1 MEGNIKV
8 KVQSNT
14 MIAIHQE
21 GSTVTIHSLKMPEF
35 LPDLGL
41 AKRWATQLKPGKI
54 RIDELS
60 SEPEKLFTEALL
72 EDLSKA
78 MAEEI
83 NAALENE
90 CITCYE
96 PAVQIHSGYL
106 SDPREK
112 VGHNVDDAF
121 WIVDCL
127 SNETA
132 FEKTKDKIQ
141 VTAKDKDLYLTRSEL
156 LRNVFFIDRLKVGA
170 MKLIL

>member
-1 MEGNIKV
+1 
-8 KVQSNT
+8 
-14 MIAIHQE
+14 
-21 GSTVTIHSLKMPEF
+21 MPEF
-35 LPDLGL
+35 LLDLGL

-96 PAVQIHSGYL
+96 PAVQIHSCYL

-112 VGHNVDDAF
+112 VGHNFDDAF
-121 WIVDCL
+121 WIVDVCL
-127 SNETA
+127 TKRHLKKRKIK
-132 FEKTKDKIQ
+132 FKWQPKTKI
-141 VTAKDKDLYLTRSEL
+141 
-156 LRNVFFIDRLKVGA
+156 FI
-170 MKLIL
+170 